1 MPKPSNPAVF
11 VVIPVFNRVDTTLR
25 CLDDLWSQ
33 TFPDLRIVVVDGG
46 STDDTVARLSPMSD
60 VHLISDVGE
69 QWWTGATWF
78 GIEHALQHGGDDD
91 YVMLLNNDTRFGPEM
106 VEVLVAESIRFD
118 APVAPIA
125 RVEDGSIVNGGTWF
139 DWKTY
144 EITQGV
150 QEPEASSTWSVDA
163 LEGRGSLVP
172 IRAIRAAGNV
182 DRERLPH
189 YGADLEFSLRLA
201 RHGWPP
207 MMTNRTSV
215 TVDWDVADMRRYQE
229 PASVRRIWWELTNRG
244 SFVSIPVHFALIDLA
259 APPHGRWKLKARL
272 LGRWIE
278 KIARRSRLRHLRG
291 STVMVPGPNQLL
303 DRARRIVARQW
314 WRLRN

>member
-1 MPKPSNPAVF
+1 M
-11 VVIPVFNRVDTTLR
+11 
-25 CLDDLWSQ
+25 
-33 TFPDLRIVVVDGG
+33 VDGG

-60 VHLISDVGE
+60 VHLISGIGE

-106 VEVLVAESIRFD
+106 VEVLVGESIRFG
-118 APVAPIA
+118 AAVAPIA
-125 RVEDGSIVNGGTWF
+125 RVEDGSVVNGGTWF

-150 QEPEASSTWSVDA
+150 DEREKASTWPVDA
-163 LEGRGSLVP
+163 LEGRGSVVP

-182 DRERLPH
+182 DRARLPH

-201 RHGWPP
+201 RHGWPA

-215 TVDWDVADMRRYQE
+215 TVDWDVGEMRRYQE
-229 PASVRRIWWELTNRG
+229 AASVRRIWWELTNRS

-272 LGRWIE
+272 LGRWVE
-278 KIARRSRLRHLRG
+278 KIARRTPVRHLAG
-291 STVMVPGPNQLL
+291 TVTVPWPNHLL
-303 DRARRIVARQW
+303 DRARRMVARQW